1 MKTLE
6 LKEAKA
12 KFSSIMEDVLSG
24 EEFALSFDQKHEAF
38 AVIVP
43 YGAWKNTKKEALEL
57 WKKRVLWNFQ
67 KIGRFPKRNF
77 AIYEILA

>member
-1 MKTLE
+1 MKILE

-24 EEFALSFDQKHEAF
+24 EEFALSYDQKHEAF

-43 YGAWKNTKKEALEL
+43 YGTWKNTKKRSIGTLENKGSVEFSKDWHISEGEL
-57 WKKRVLWNFQ
+57 CNL
-67 KIGRFPKRNF
+67 
-77 AIYEILA
+77 

>member
-1 MKTLE
+1 MDNMKTLE

-43 YGAWKNTKKEALEL
+43 YGAWKNTKKRSIGTLE
-57 WKKRVLWNFQ
+57 KRGSVEFSKDWQISEEELCN
-67 KIGRFPKRNF
+67 
-77 AIYEILA
+77 L

>member
-43 YGAWKNTKKEALEL
+43 YDAWKNA
-57 WKKRVLWNFQ
+57 KKRS
-67 KIGRFPKRNF
+67 IGTLEKRGSVEFSKDWQISEEELCNLL
-77 AIYEILA
+77 ES